1 MTVNGGRSAS
11 AEANAT
17 AATSPGRL
25 SLERTERGLVLA
37 VSGHWTLPHFAAL
50 RRAVDQLKQEPP
62 PAALDFAGLADL
74 DTAGAALLA
83 ALLGR
88 ERLRAL
94 STTAPGLSGERRA
107 LLLAVGEAP
116 TETAARPARRE
127 NTIIELL
134 ARIGRAIIELLARIG
149 RAMETVWRQ
158 IVTLLGFMGLVLATL
173 LRTLPRPRRWRLTS
187 LVSQIEQTGLN
198 AVPIVALLTFM
209 VGAVVAFLGATV
221 LNNFGASI
229 YTVDLVAYSFMRE
242 FGVLLTAIM
251 LAGRTASAFTAQLGS
266 MKANQE
272 LDALRVQGLDPIE
285 MLVLP
290 RILALMITLPML
302 TFLAVLCGLI
312 GGGAVAVLSLDI
324 PTTRFFDIVSE
335 VPLRHYL
342 VGLSKAPFFAFLIGL
357 IGCLEGFKAGA
368 SAESVGNHTT
378 SSVVQSIFVVILL
391 DALAAMFFME
401 MGW

>member
-94 STTAPGLSGERRA
+94 SATAPGLSGERRA

-127 NTIIELL
+127 NT
-134 ARIGRAIIELLARIG
+134 IIELLARIG

>member
-127 NTIIELL
+127 NT
-134 ARIGRAIIELLARIG
+134 IIELLARIG